1 MKEQQSF
8 FTINYLT
15 KNSTNIQ
22 MMQTHA
28 SGNVHLC
35 MLNFVI
41 AFFTVNQSILLPASL
56 LFSEISG
63 ERELK
68 VLHCSYPI

>member
-15 KNSTNIQ
+15 KYSINLQ

-41 AFFTVNQSILLPASL
+41 VFFTVNQSILPASL

-63 ERELK
+63 VRELK